1 MSSSRMTDAELD
13 ACRRKYDKEYF
24 EYIFKTAGCQ
34 VAARPKNLL

>member
-24 EYIFKTAGCQ
+24 EYMSKQQA
-34 VAARPKNLL
+34 VK